1 MNLYVYIYIY
11 VCMFVYVVVISG
23 IIQAFA
29 EMNRRLLSLEA
40 LTSARSC
47 GMRDDTV
54 LSRYCKRLGNQTLR
68 LCMVVRKQTLS
79 PMSRLLDE
87 ILHEIDVDSKQKKHR
102 TPKHLPWICC
112 NFLCTFR
119 LLAPESMPLKQDQEV
134 CCKKLRTT

>member
-1 MNLYVYIYIY
+1 M
-11 VCMFVYVVVISG
+11 ISG

-47 GMRDDTV
+47 GMRDDTS

-68 LCMVVRKQTLS
+68 LGMVVRKQTLS

-87 ILHEIDVDSKQKKHR
+87 ILHEIDVDSKQKK
-102 TPKHLPWICC
+102 T
-112 NFLCTFR
+112 
-119 LLAPESMPLKQDQEV
+119 
-134 CCKKLRTT
+134 